1 MSDSVDRKSPS
12 VAQTVPPVG
21 TPKTVAEAL
30 GQVVWLLSQSPLH
43 REMKLKDLEW
53 SFMPAILNEQFRIF
67 RFGPLPVIEG
77 AEPMGDFALKGL
89 SKEGIEQLPLGI
101 AIWASVSE
109 AVEAKLDRGEH
120 LDAQDWRSG
129 DRLWLV
135 EFVTPFATPGNKL
148 GEAMMLDLMG
158 GPFRGKTFHL
168 HRTDPESGRRDK
180 IKMNG
185 LPTEVSASG

>member
-1 MSDSVDRKSPS
+1 MMAISDNQASVGAAYP
-12 VAQTVPPVG
+12 G

-67 RFGPLPVIEG
+67 RFGPLPQL
-77 AEPMGDFALKGL
+77 GDADPRELKIAGL
-89 SKEGIEQLPLGI
+89 NKEGIEQLPLGV
-101 AIWASVSE
+101 AIWAHLSE
-109 AVEAKLDRGEH
+109 AAEAKLEAGQH
-120 LDAQDWRSG
+120 LDAADWRSG

-135 EFVTPFATPGNKL
+135 EFVTPFATPVNKL

-158 GPFRGKTFHL
+158 GPFRDKSFYL
-168 HRTDPESGRRDK
+168 HRTDPQSGRRDK
-180 IKMNG
+180 IRMNG
-185 LPTEVSASG
+185 IPAETPTPTH